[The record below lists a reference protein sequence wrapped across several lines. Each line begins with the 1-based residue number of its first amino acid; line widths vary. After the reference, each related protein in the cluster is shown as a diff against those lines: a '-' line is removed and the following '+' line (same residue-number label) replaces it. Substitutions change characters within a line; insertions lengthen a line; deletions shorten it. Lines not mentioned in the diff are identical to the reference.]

1 MAISVGHI
9 LTCISLNVIA
19 PLVAPTPG
27 MNWII
32 GNFVWDIKFHW
43 QGADNTFVNALLLQQ
58 LDYISLRKILKKVVT
73 SLHDDFNIVVIL
85 TLEKFHK
92 NVILFL

>member
-1 MAISVGHI
+1 MAIRVGHI

-43 QGADNTFVNALLLQQ
+43 QGADNTFVNALLLLQQ
-58 LDYISLRKILKKVVT
+58 LDYISLREMLKKVVT
-73 SLHDDFNIVVIL
+73 SLHDDFNNVVIL
-85 TLEKFHK
+85 VEKLHK

>member
-85 TLEKFHK
+85 TLEK
-92 NVILFL
+92 IP